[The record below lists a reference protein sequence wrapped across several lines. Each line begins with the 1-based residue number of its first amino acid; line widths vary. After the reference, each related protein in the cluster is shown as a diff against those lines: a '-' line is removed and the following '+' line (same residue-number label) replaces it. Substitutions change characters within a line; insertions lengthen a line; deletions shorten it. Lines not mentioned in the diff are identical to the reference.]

1 MYVACTHYLFF
12 LNSNVTCKSYHS
24 EKNVWNNTT
33 EIYGYFVY
41 FDNKHDNS
49 LDVSKS
55 EHYHD

>member
-1 MYVACTHYLFF
+1 MQ
-12 LNSNVTCKSYHS
+12 NYHL

-33 EIYGYFVY
+33 EIYGHFVY

-55 EHYHD
+55 ENYHD